1 MQALV
6 FEADGSK
13 ELRTVLK
20 QHVKAST
27 VCNHPRQK
35 PAEITST
42 ACDRSVLQKTI
53 VRFAHVRCINCIN
66 PFNLGPNS

>member
-35 PAEITST
+35 PAEITSAACVCLCKKLVSAVPMDGAST
-42 ACDRSVLQKTI
+42 A
-53 VRFAHVRCINCIN
+53 
-66 PFNLGPNS
+66 